1 MTRTEPIS
9 TQDRGRLIRAAIEAK
24 NGSYSPYSKFRVGA
38 ALLTPD
44 GQIIKGANVENA
56 SFGGSICAERTAVV
70 KAVSEGIRSF
80 VALAINTDAAQPV
93 SPCGICRQV
102 VREFCALKM
111 PVLLVPAGYES
122 DGNTAGLL
130 EMTVEELLPL
140 SFGPEALELPRPG

>member
-1 MTRTEPIS
+1 MSSVLRIHTTLV
-9 TQDRGRLIRAAIEAK
+9 TH
-24 NGSYSPYSKFRVGA
+24 NWTYVYYS
-38 ALLTPD
+38 
-44 GQIIKGANVENA
+44 
-56 SFGGSICAERTAVV
+56 
-70 KAVSEGIRSF
+70 
-80 VALAINTDAAQPV
+80 DAAQPV